1 MAKTKK
7 EKPMLSLDGVEY
19 AIEDMT
25 DSQKELASQ
34 VARYQ
39 DHVNDLNNKLA
50 TNIHVNEQLT
60 ATLKVFKDKHQQGV
74 KDLKQAM
81 EPAD

>member
-34 VARYQ
+34 VARHQ

-74 KDLKQAM
+74 KDLKKAM

>member
-25 DSQKELASQ
+25 DSQQELASQ

-60 ATLKVFKDKHQQGV
+60 ATLKVFKDKHQKGV